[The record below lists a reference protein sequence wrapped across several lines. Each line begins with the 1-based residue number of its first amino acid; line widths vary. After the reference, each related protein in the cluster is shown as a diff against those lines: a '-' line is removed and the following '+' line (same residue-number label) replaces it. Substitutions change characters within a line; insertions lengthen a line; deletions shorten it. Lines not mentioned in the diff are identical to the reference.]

1 MKFILTQKHEST
13 FFLNIYLAIVLQG
26 KGKELFTLCLLC
38 TKIDQNTNINWNM

>member
-26 KGKELFTLCLLC
+26 KGAVYFVFTVY
-38 TKIDQNTNINWNM
+38 KNRPEY